1 MPVVSPVAASAC
13 GPMEIETLPR
23 SPGLEKRRLVS
34 GKLSGFFFYKYHWF
48 KMLPTYLFI
57 HFFVTQNV
65 PASVGRMGYANAN

>member
-1 MPVVSPVAASAC
+1 MPVVSPIAASAC

-34 GKLSGFFFYKYHWF
+34 GKLSFYKCHWF

-57 HFFVTQNV
+57 HFFVTKKV
-65 PASVGRMGYANAN
+65 PASVGRMGYAGNGYFF